1 MAIVRFRRP
10 INKIIDSIYI
20 ENINETKFENC
31 ETAYEIEFLSQTVK
45 ITNTLLSS
53 GLPNLESVIFNDGNR
68 FVAPNVFVNLKKLKV
83 ISIDSL
89 ILYIS
94 CYNFNNCPAKLITEK
109 ARLIGFVPSTM
120 INISRHSK
128 VIYQTFENK
137 KVKKIDKSNE
147 KLEPKYI
154 FRQKNSEQDFNPIPV
169 FDCNKID
176 HFVPVGG
183 FVPNTSNMYAI
194 YGYVPVINI
203 PTIKPTIV
211 PKFVMNV
218 PNPFKSTFKPTIVP
232 KFVMNV
238 PNPFKST
245 FKPMNLKLSLD
256 NKDEKKPKQTTTE
269 QKENEKKEVKQVK
282 QAKLVEQTDKTEQIN
297 DSSSTTYDDSSS
309 LESSYDE
316 TETITFIN
324 GKLVKD
330 PEN

>member
-83 ISIDSL
+83 ITIDSL

-94 CYNFNNCPAKLITEK
+94 CYNFNNCPVKLITEK

-218 PNPFKSTFKPTIVP
+218 PNPFKSTFKP
-232 KFVMNV
+232 
-238 PNPFKST
+238 
-245 FKPMNLKLSLD
+245 MNLKLSLD
-256 NKDEKKPKQTTTE
+256 NKDEKKPKQTITE

-282 QAKLVEQTDKTEQIN
+282 QVEQTDKTEQIN

-316 TETITFIN
+316 TETVTFIN

>member
-147 KLEPKYI
+147 KLEQKYI

-203 PTIKPTIV
+203 PTIKSTIV

-218 PNPFKSTFKPTIVP
+218 PNPIKSTFKH
-232 KFVMNV
+232 
-238 PNPFKST
+238 
-245 FKPMNLKLSLD
+245 MNLKLSLD
-256 NKDEKKPKQTTTE
+256 NNDEKKPKQTITE
-269 QKENEKKEVKQVK
+269 QKENEKKEVEQVK
-282 QAKLVEQTDKTEQIN
+282 QTDKTDKTEQIN